1 MVALLSRANRANSEY
16 GMEAMRRAA
25 LGKGCYRKS
34 NAPSA
39 DTAALDGMKEMIMK
53 TRNWLRFGRIILV
66 GGGLLVTGYAIM
78 GPLELAAQPTVEENS
93 SKQLNRLFADYWEE
107 GLKLNPMSALYQG
120 DNRFLDKFDESL
132 TDAYLASSIAL
143 NNKYL
148 EALKQFN
155 PAALSGQDR
164 ISYDMFKYL
173 RERDKHFYA
182 SGLFEMA
189 RELPID
195 QFGGLH
201 NEFAS
206 QASGNSIY
214 PFHSVDDYEKNLTRA
229 DNFARW
235 ADQAIMRMKEGVA
248 RGVVQPRIVVE
259 RMLPQLMAQ
268 IEGPVE
274 ESVFFLPVKNMPKA
288 FGAADRDR
296 LTAAYRE
303 KITNVIRPAY
313 QRLHSYLKTE
323 YMPRARATSGVGSL
337 PGGDKF
343 YAYYVNYSTTTD
355 MTPQQIHQI
364 GLSEVNR
371 IMGEF
376 EKTRTEVGFKG
387 SLLQFFAANRSDPA
401 LHFRSRQEVVDSY
414 EALRSRINAKLPLL
428 FDVMPK
434 ADYVIKPVPQ
444 FSEKSQAGAY
454 YQSPSEDGSR
464 PGQFWINTYMPSQRP
479 KFLMTTLSLH
489 EASPGHHFQISI
501 AQESPN
507 MPSFRKFDG
516 SVAYVEGWALYAE
529 TLGYEMGLYS
539 DPWQNYGHLDDEI
552 LRANRLVVDTGLHS
566 MGWTREQAIKWML
579 DHSSISEVEAVS
591 EVERYMSTPG
601 QALAYKIGQLEI
613 SRLRAKAE
621 QELGPRFDIRQFHN
635 QVLLNG
641 SMPLTILGEHI
652 TNWIEKSKGKQL
664 VSQTAVP

>member
-1 MVALLSRANRANSEY
+1 
-16 GMEAMRRAA
+16 
-25 LGKGCYRKS
+25 
-34 NAPSA
+34 
-39 DTAALDGMKEMIMK
+39 MK
-53 TRNWLRFGRIILV
+53 TQNWLKFGSVILV
-66 GGGLLVTGYAIM
+66 GGGLLVAGYTAM
-78 GPLELAAQPTVEENS
+78 KPSEPTTQSATEENS
-93 SKQLNRLFADYWEE
+93 SKQLNKLFADYWEE
-107 GLKLNPMSALYQG
+107 GLKLNPMTALYQG

-132 TDAYLASSIAL
+132 TDNYLASSIAL

-148 EALKQFN
+148 EALKKFN

-164 ISYDMFKYL
+164 VSYDMFKYL
-173 RERDKHFYA
+173 RERDIHFYT

-195 QFGGLH
+195 QFSGLH

-214 PFHSVDDYEKNLTRA
+214 PFHSVDDYDKNLKRA
-229 DNFARW
+229 DNFALW

-248 RGVVQPRIVVE
+248 RGVVQPRIIVE
-259 RMLPQLMAQ
+259 RMLPQLTAQ
-268 IEGPVE
+268 LEGPVD
-274 ESVFFLPVKNMPKA
+274 ESVFYLPIKNMPKEFA
-288 FGAADRDR
+288 AADRDR
-296 LTAAYRE
+296 LTAAYKE
-303 KITNVIRPAY
+303 KIAGVIRPAY
-313 QRLHSYLKTE
+313 QRLHDYIKTE
-323 YMPRARATSGVGSL
+323 YMPKARATSGVGAL

-355 MTPQQIHQI
+355 MTPEQIHKV
-364 GLSEVNR
+364 GLAEVNR

-376 EKTRTEVGFKG
+376 EKTKTQVGFKG
-387 SLLQFFAANRSDPA
+387 SLPEFFTANRGNPA
-401 LHFRSRQEVVDSY
+401 LYFRSRQDVVESY
-414 EALRSRINAKLPLL
+414 QAIRSKIDAKLPLL
-428 FDVMPK
+428 FEVMPK

-464 PGQFWINTYMPSQRP
+464 PGQFWINTYMPNQRP

-501 AQESPN
+501 AQESPS
-507 MPSFRKFDG
+507 MPAFRKFDG

-529 TLGYEMGLYS
+529 TLGYEMGLYD

-579 DHSSISEVEAVS
+579 EHSSISQVEAVA

-601 QALAYKIGQLEI
+601 QALAYKTGQLEI

-641 SMPLTILGEHI
+641 SMPLTILNAHI
-652 TNWIEKSKGKQL
+652 TEWIEKSKGK
-664 VSQTAVP
+664 